1 MNGQLGALL
10 ILAQGRLVTLN
21 LTSEQEVAYWS
32 ELKFADAANELEEKL
47 KTRTTYSE
55 PIDVHEQKMLAD
67 LNELEASIAK
77 APTEQ
82 WADALGRVAKSSVA
96 TEVARFSKAL
106 AAALR
111 WR

>member
-1 MNGQLGALL
+1 MNGQLEALL
-10 ILAQGRLVTLN
+10 ILAQGRLVVAN
-21 LTSEQEVAYWS
+21 ITSEQEVAYWS
-32 ELKFADAANELEEKL
+32 ELNFADAAKELEEKL
-47 KTRTTYSE
+47 KARTTYSE

-67 LNELEASIAK
+67 LHKLEVSIAK

-82 WADALGRVAKSSVA
+82 WADALDRVAKSSVA
-96 TEVARFSKAL
+96 TEVAGFSTAL